1 MSQSLPRVF
10 ICLPLSELL
19 EIMCILRQGNDG
31 GGGVYGDRIVKIE
44 SNGDFDIDSDGTV
57 GADTDCDL

>member
-1 MSQSLPRVF
+1 M
-10 ICLPLSELL
+10 PLSELP
-19 EIMCILRQGNDG
+19 EIMCFLRQGNDG